1 MGTEK
6 TFSQQ
11 IDVLQKEV
19 RQLDDDFDD
28 AVVEETASRLRGLN
42 FSPPVITPMDRFLTM
57 RSQGLLAEIDRIL
70 AMPDAEACA
79 LAPDDSKECADL
91 RVQYIGVLLFYYK
104 KLLRLRKGNL
114 EEWDEVDELYVHD

>member
-6 TFSQQ
+6 TFLQQ
-11 IDVLQKEV
+11 IDALQQEV

-28 AVVEETASRLRGLN
+28 AVVEETATRLQGLN
-42 FSPPVITPMDRFLTM
+42 FSPPAITPMETFLTM
-57 RSQGLLAEIDRIL
+57 RRKGLLAEIDRIL

-79 LAPDDSKECADL
+79 LAPDNTKKCGDL
-91 RVQYIGVLLFYYK
+91 RIQYITVLIFYYK
-104 KLLRLRKGNL
+104 KLLQLRKGNP

>member
-6 TFSQQ
+6 TFLHQ
-11 IDVLQKEV
+11 IDALQKEV

-28 AVVEETASRLRGLN
+28 TVVEETAARLQGLN
-42 FSPPVITPMDRFLTM
+42 FSPPVVTPMDTFLRL
-57 RSQGLLAEIDRIL
+57 RSQGLLTEIDRIL

-79 LAPDDSKECADL
+79 LAPDNTKKCEDL
-91 RVQYIGVLLFYYK
+91 RVQYISVLIFYYK
-104 KLLRLRKGNL
+104 KLLQLRKGNP

>member
-6 TFSQQ
+6 TFLQQ
-11 IDVLQKEV
+11 IDALQQEV

-28 AVVEETASRLRGLN
+28 AVVETTAVRLKGLN
-42 FSPPVITPMDRFLTM
+42 FSPPVITPMDSFLRL
-57 RSQGLLAEIDRIL
+57 RSKGLLAEIDRIL

-79 LAPDDSKECADL
+79 LAPDKTKKCGDL
-91 RVQYIGVLLFYYK
+91 RIQYITVLIFYYK
-104 KLLRLRKGNL
+104 KLLQLRKGNP